1 MSTLEV
7 NNITPQSGSS
17 ITIGGSGDT
26 VSLGSGATQSGFG
39 GTNTPA
45 FLVYNVGTQTI
56 GSGVNTKLTFNTEL
70 YDTDSAVS
78 SSTFTVPS
86 GKGGKY
92 FLAGGFRINGGG
104 TGTSAQIHF
113 YVNGS
118 VVFHRVGRLVG
129 NYNET
134 FDSAITYT
142 LSAGDTVELYT
153 KQDFGSNIDYSS
165 ESGEKRQYF
174 TGFKLVE

>member
-1 MSTLEV
+1 MGTVFVDNLE
-7 NNITPQSGSS
+7 PQSG
-17 ITIGGSGDT
+17 TTLTLGASGDT
-26 VSLGSGATQSGFG
+26 VNLGSG
-39 GTNTPA
+39 GTVYNTPA

-56 GSGVNTKLTFNTEL
+56 SSGTDTKLTFNTEL

-78 SSTFTVPS
+78 SSTFTVPT

-104 TGTSAQIHF
+104 TGTYAQINS

-118 VVFHRVGRLVG
+118 LVFNRVGRLVG
-129 NYNET
+129 NYNTT

-153 KQDFGSNIDYSS
+153 KQNFGSDLDYSS

-174 TGFKLVE
+174 TCFKLIGA

>member
-1 MSTLEV
+1 MITRL
-7 NNITPQSGSS
+7 NNNS
-17 ITIGGSGDT
+17 ITSITALPSAIE
-26 VSLGSGATQSGFG
+26 LGA
-39 GTNTPA
+39 NTPA

-56 GSGVNTKLTFNTEL
+56 PTSTNTKLTFNTEL
-70 YDTDSAVS
+70 YDTDNAVS
-78 SSTFTVPS
+78 SSTFTVPT

-104 TGTSAQIHF
+104 TGTYAQIHF
-113 YVNGS
+113 YINGS

-165 ESGEKRQYF
+165 ESAEKRQYF
-174 TGFKLVE
+174 TGFKIIE